1 MSQCCLPP
9 PAPPYRIT
17 ATSLRPRMLFAF
29 IKCII
34 SATDQSAKSRSS
46 VVQSQVSSS
55 PAPTYRTSCLAQKLF
70 PVTYENRTAYRSL
83 RHCQI
88 ASCEFKGF
96 KGLFNHCGGFEKVH
110 VSMTHG
116 SL

>member
-9 PAPPYRIT
+9 PAPPYRRT

-46 VVQSQVSSS
+46 VVRSPVSSS
-55 PAPTYRTSCLAQKLF
+55 QTSQARCPAQKLL
-70 PVTYENRTAYRSL
+70 PVAYENRIADRSL
-83 RHCQI
+83 LRCQI
-88 ASCEFKGF
+88 ASCEY
-96 KGLFNHCGGFEKVH
+96 KGLFNHGQGFEKAH
-110 VSMTHG
+110 VSLTQGLLRVMV
-116 SL
+116 